1 MGFGASAA
9 ATGPLE
15 PVLVSVLLQAAR
27 QANTAAYKFFF
38 IREFVDIVDPVCKNR
53 GSLLF
58 LLLNVLKKNWFY
70 RENTIE
76 NYVGC

>member
-1 MGFGASAA
+1 MDFGASVA
-9 ATGPLE
+9 ATGPLD

-27 QANTAAYKFFF
+27 QVNATAYKIFF
-38 IREFVDIVDPVCKNR
+38 IREYVDIGDPVCKNR